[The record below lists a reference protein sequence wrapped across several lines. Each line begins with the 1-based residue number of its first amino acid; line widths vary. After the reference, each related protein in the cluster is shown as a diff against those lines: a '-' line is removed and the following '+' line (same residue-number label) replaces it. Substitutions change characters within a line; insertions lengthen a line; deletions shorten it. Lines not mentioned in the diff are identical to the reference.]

1 MKTLSLVLRIVA
13 ILAAVAS
20 TALFFLAKGKLA
32 EKESQLTAT
41 QQTLQSTEGNLA
53 TAKASI
59 TALENKLAAE
69 SQALANTKN
78 QLASVR
84 SEAYTSRQEL
94 SRTRQQLGQTRTRI
108 VELEENAKE
117 LKNELAMAE
126 RRANEVVNST
136 GEKDELL
143 ARIEELESSK
153 ENLQNEL
160 ELAKSRPADSAT
172 PRGQS
177 GSGSQVAG
185 GVSSQNPAVLTR
197 LSVETKIQ
205 SVSSKNGLIV
215 LHADPSLGLAPGQKL
230 RLIHDLRNLGSVE
243 VSVVE
248 NSLALANVLPG
259 TNVASLDAGSEIQLF
274 R

>member
-1 MKTLSLVLRIVA
+1 MDLCFHAQAREHRGVLAAYAARN
-13 ILAAVAS
+13 LTAVAS

-117 LKNELAMAE
+117 LKNEKSNSALKHMLSDLVQFNYQKE
-126 RRANEVVNST
+126 KTPIFEVF
-136 GEKDELL
+136 KELS
-143 ARIEELESSK
+143 EEIDSS
-153 ENLQNEL
+153 L
-160 ELAKSRPADSAT
+160 
-172 PRGQS
+172 
-177 GSGSQVAG
+177 
-185 GVSSQNPAVLTR
+185 
-197 LSVETKIQ
+197 
-205 SVSSKNGLIV
+205 
-215 LHADPSLGLAPGQKL
+215 
-230 RLIHDLRNLGSVE
+230 
-243 VSVVE
+243 
-248 NSLALANVLPG
+248 
-259 TNVASLDAGSEIQLF
+259 
-274 R
+274 

>member
-108 VELEENAKE
+108 VELEESFQT
-117 LKNELAMAE
+117 
-126 RRANEVVNST
+126 V
-136 GEKDELL
+136 
-143 ARIEELESSK
+143 
-153 ENLQNEL
+153 
-160 ELAKSRPADSAT
+160 P
-172 PRGQS
+172 
-177 GSGSQVAG
+177 
-185 GVSSQNPAVLTR
+185 
-197 LSVETKIQ
+197 
-205 SVSSKNGLIV
+205 
-215 LHADPSLGLAPGQKL
+215 LAPPTANPVPSSALTKPDMSSSMPCPEPVRAANCSISTAAGA
-230 RLIHDLRNLGSVE
+230 RNG
-243 VSVVE
+243 
-248 NSLALANVLPG
+248 AL
-259 TNVASLDAGSEIQLF
+259 VARG
-274 R
+274 